1 MIQLKVCMVGSFA
14 VGKTSLVA
22 RFVSSLFSEKYLTT
36 IGVKVDQKDL
46 VVGSQAVR
54 LIIWDL
60 AGEDAFARLRHTFLR
75 GAAGYLLVA
84 DGTRPATLDK
94 ALQINSEIQKGVG
107 ALPFALVL
115 NKADLADEW
124 QIGADRIEELERSGV
139 PVFRS
144 SARDGKGVEAI
155 FSHLASINL
164 VGRAS

>member
-46 VVGSQAVR
+46 VVGAQAVR
-54 LIIWDL
+54 LVIWDL
-60 AGEDAFARLRHTFLR
+60 AGEDAFSRLRHTFLR

-84 DGTRPATLDK
+84 DGTRSATLDK
-94 ALQINSEIQKGVG
+94 ALEINSDIQRGVG
-107 ALPFALVL
+107 VLPCALVL

-124 QIGADRIEELERSGV
+124 QIGASRIEELERSGV
-139 PVFRS
+139 PVFRT
-144 SARDGKGVEAI
+144 SARDGQGVEAI
-155 FSHLASINL
+155 FSYLASINL
-164 VGRAS
+164 AGRAS